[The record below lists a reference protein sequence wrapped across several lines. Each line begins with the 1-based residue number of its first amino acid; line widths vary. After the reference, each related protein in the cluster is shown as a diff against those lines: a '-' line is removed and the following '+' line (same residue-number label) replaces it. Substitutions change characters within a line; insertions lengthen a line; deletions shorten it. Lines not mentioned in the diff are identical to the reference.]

1 MAMSCWKVFWLAMGH
16 RNQSYLMQHIMD
28 LSSKHVIVSRRPQ
41 VINATKRISA
51 YQHSLCIVR
60 AHFYEFSRES
70 EER

>member
-1 MAMSCWKVFWLAMGH
+1 
-16 RNQSYLMQHIMD
+16 MQHIMD

-70 EER
+70 EERW